1 MISVNFVY
9 SDGSD
14 LLPRITESYDA
25 MKRSLSAY
33 APLIM
38 AVLIAGCGQEPEKA
52 KEIIVMGNGNRLE
65 FGVIGRDSIYKYALK
80 NGKGMEA
87 SVSNYGATLLSL
99 STPDRA
105 GASGNVT
112 LGFDSLAGYQQ
123 KNNPYFGAL
132 VGRYANRIANARFSI
147 DGKQY
152 TLEPNDHGNTL
163 HGGLKGF
170 DKVIWTVDQVNDSS
184 VAFSY
189 NSVDG
194 QEGFP
199 GNLTAKVV
207 YTLTS
212 GNALRIEYTAMSD
225 KKTPVNLTNHAYF
238 NLSAGKDSTIL
249 GEELTLHASKYTPVN
264 DSLIPT
270 GKIDPVKGTPM
281 DFLQPKKIGRDLAKV
296 KGGYDHNYVI
306 DRKDSSLAAA
316 ATVYDPGSGRVMEIF
331 TTQPGIQFYTG
342 NFLDGSLTGQNGKP
356 FVQHGALALET
367 QHFPDS
373 PNQPAFPTSI
383 LEPGQTYHQVTEYRF
398 SVRK

>member
-1 MISVNFVY
+1 
-9 SDGSD
+9 
-14 LLPRITESYDA
+14 
-25 MKRSLSAY
+25 MKRSFAY
-33 APLIM
+33 FAPL
-38 AVLIAGCGQEPEKA
+38 LISALVSSCGQQPEKA
-52 KEIIVMGNGNRLE
+52 KEIVVMGNGNRIE
-65 FGVIGRDSIYKYALK
+65 FGVIGRDSVYKYALK
-80 NGKGMEA
+80 NDKGMEA
-87 SVSNYGATLLSL
+87 VVSNYGATLLSL
-99 STPDRA
+99 TTPDRS
-105 GASGNVT
+105 GQPGNVT
-112 LGFDSLAGYQQ
+112 LGFDSLSGYQQ

-132 VGRYANRIANARFSI
+132 VGRYANRIANAKFSL

-170 DKVIWTVDQVNDSS
+170 DKRVWTVDQANDSS
-184 VAFSY
+184 IALSY

-194 QEGFP
+194 EEGYP
-199 GNLTAKVV
+199 GNMTTKVV
-207 YTLTS
+207 YTLTP
-212 GNALRIEYTAMSD
+212 GNALRIDYTAMSD
-225 KKTPVNLTNHAYF
+225 RKTPVNLTNHAYF

-249 GEELTLHASKYTPVN
+249 GQELTLHASKFTPVN

-281 DFLQPKKIGRDLAKV
+281 DFLKAKKIGKEIAKV
-296 KGGYDHNYVI
+296 KGGYDHNFVI

-316 ATVYDPGSGRVMEIF
+316 ATVYDPASGRVMEVF

-342 NFLDGSLTGQNGKP
+342 NFLDGTLTGHDGKP
-356 FVQHGALALET
+356 IVKNGALALET

-373 PNQPAFPTSI
+373 PNQPSFPTCI

>member
-356 FVQHGALALET
+356 IVQHGALALET